1 MQAADPNETPKVGD
15 TSGLSFTKKLAKE
28 ATIDFT
34 DLAKAIE
41 QTYNI
46 QVKLNAAFGQG
57 QERLSEMTKTISDAI
72 PRIAR
77 LGGDIGDVQ
86 TTMIGIA
93 EASRRNVISNTE
105 DIEKLY
111 AATKVVGGSAEELS
125 NSFLDVGIGI
135 GEVGEQLEASVNYIR
150 SIGGN
155 TSTIMKD
162 VRDNMKEMNRYQFEG
177 GVAGLTKMAAQAS
190 MLRFDMSN
198 TFALAEKVITPDG
211 AIEVA
216 SAFQRLGV
224 ASGNLVDPFRLMNLS
239 LTDPSGLQDSLAEV
253 SKQFTYFD
261 EETKSF
267 KINPQGV
274 LTLREMENAAG
285 LAQGSL
291 SKMGLAA
298 TELDERLSVIN
309 VAGLNIASEED
320 KQYLANIATMK
331 DGKYMV
337 TLEDDT
343 KKELSELTQPEF
355 DRLIEQQKTG
365 PKTLEDIAK
374 LQLGI
379 DEDILANMKSMNRAL
394 TQGLTSARP
403 IRKGIAATQRVVK
416 TTLGETSDA
425 IRTEDFRQISEG
437 IIDGFK
443 VAAQDI
449 ISGNVS
455 PTDIFDKGLEKL
467 SETLTKAQDIFTKK
481 FEIIGENIVKKL
493 NPEDKKMMES
503 TIGNVLGISQVS
515 LSPQKFQTKEEKL
528 IENKTTLTSN
538 QTNSSKVDVSGKIE
552 FDFTGLPAGVSSTD
566 IAKMIDKSYNSQG
579 FQQYISNI
587 ANVNNSKQPV
597 STSYST

>member
-135 GEVGEQLEASVNYIR
+135 GEVGEQLESSVNYIR

-155 TSTIMKD
+155 TSAVMKD
-162 VRDNMKEMNRYQFEG
+162 VRNNMNEMNRYQFEG

-298 TELDERLSVIN
+298 AELDERLSVIN

-379 DEDILANMKSMNRAL
+379 DEDILANMQSMNRAL

-467 SETLTKAQDIFTKK
+467 SETLTKAQDLFTKK

-503 TIGNVLGISQVS
+503 TIGSVLGNSQVS

-528 IENKTTLTSN
+528 IENKTMITSN

-552 FDFTGLPAGVSSTD
+552 FDFTGLPAGVSSGD
-566 IAKMIDKSYNSQG
+566 VAKMIDKSYNSQG

-587 ANVNNSKQPV
+587 TNVNNSKQPV
-597 STSYST
+597 STSYSA

>member
-15 TSGLSFTKKLAKE
+15 TSGLSFSKKLAKE

-46 QVKLNAAFGQG
+46 QVKLNATFGQG
-57 QERLSEMTKTISDAI
+57 QERLSETTKTISDAI

-162 VRDNMKEMNRYQFEG
+162 VRDNMAQMNRYQFEG

-224 ASGNLVDPFRLMNLS
+224 AAGNLVDPFRLMNLS
-239 LTDPSGLQDSLAEV
+239 LTDPSGLQDSLADV
-253 SKQFTYFD
+253 AKQFTYFD
-261 EETKSF
+261 EDTKSF

-274 LTLREMENAAG
+274 LTLREMENAAN

-298 TELDERLSVIN
+298 AELDERVSAIN
-309 VAGLNIASEED
+309 TAGLNIASEED
-320 KQYLANIATMK
+320 KQYLANIVTMK

-343 KKELSELTQPEF
+343 KKELTELTQPEF
-355 DRLIEQQKTG
+355 DKLIEQQKTG

-379 DEDILANMKSMNRAL
+379 DEDILANMQSMNRAL

-467 SETLTKAQDIFTKK
+467 SETLTKAQDLFTKK
-481 FEIIGENIVKKL
+481 FEIIGDNIVKKL
-493 NPEDKKMMES
+493 NPEDKKMMEN

-587 ANVNNSKQPV
+587 TNVNNSKQPV

>member
-111 AATKVVGGSAEELS
+111 AATKVVGGSAQELS

-135 GEVGEQLEASVNYIR
+135 GEVGEQLESSVNYIR

-155 TSTIMKD
+155 TSTIMQD
-162 VRDNMKEMNRYQFEG
+162 VRDNMGQMNRYQFEG

-224 ASGNLVDPFRLMNLS
+224 AAGNLVDPFRLMNLS
-239 LTDPSGLQDSLAEV
+239 LTDPSGLQDSLADV
-253 SKQFTYFD
+253 AKQFTYFD
-261 EETKSF
+261 EDTKSF

-298 TELDERLSVIN
+298 AELDERLSVIN

-379 DEDILANMKSMNRAL
+379 DEDILANMQSMNRAL

-467 SETLTKAQDIFTKK
+467 SETLTKAQDLFTKK

-503 TIGNVLGISQVS
+503 TIGSVLGNSQVS
-515 LSPQKFQTKEEKL
+515 LSPQKFQTKEEKF
-528 IENKTTLTSN
+528 IENKTMITSN

-587 ANVNNSKQPV
+587 TNVNNSKQPV

>member
-111 AATKVVGGSAEELS
+111 AATKVVGGSAQELS

-135 GEVGEQLEASVNYIR
+135 GEVGEQLESSVNYIR

-155 TSTIMKD
+155 TSTIMQD
-162 VRDNMKEMNRYQFEG
+162 VRDNMAQMNRYQFEG

-224 ASGNLVDPFRLMNLS
+224 AAGNLVDPFRLMNLS
-239 LTDPSGLQDSLAEV
+239 LTDPSGLQDSLADV
-253 SKQFTYFD
+253 AKQFTYFD
-261 EETKSF
+261 EDTKSF

-298 TELDERLSVIN
+298 AELDERLSVIN

-503 TIGNVLGISQVS
+503 TIGNVLGVSQVS

-528 IENKTTLTSN
+528 IENKTMLTSN

-597 STSYST
+597 STSYSA

>member
-111 AATKVVGGSAEELS
+111 AATKVVGGSAQELS

-135 GEVGEQLEASVNYIR
+135 GEVGEQLESSVNYIR

-155 TSTIMKD
+155 TSTIMQD
-162 VRDNMKEMNRYQFEG
+162 VRDNMAQMNRYQFEG

-224 ASGNLVDPFRLMNLS
+224 AAGNLVDPFRLMNLS
-239 LTDPSGLQDSLAEV
+239 LTDPSGLQDSLADV
-253 SKQFTYFD
+253 AKQFTYFD
-261 EETKSF
+261 EDTKSF

-298 TELDERLSVIN
+298 AELDERLSVIN

-379 DEDILANMKSMNRAL
+379 DEDILANMQSMNRAL

-467 SETLTKAQDIFTKK
+467 SETLTKAQDLFTTK
-481 FEIIGENIVKKL
+481 FETISDNIVKKL

-503 TIGNVLGISQVS
+503 TIGNVLGVSQVS

-528 IENKTTLTSN
+528 IENKTMLTSN

>member
-1 MQAADPNETPKVGD
+1 MQAADPNETPKTGD
-15 TSGLSFTKKLAKE
+15 PSGLSFTKKLAKE
-28 ATIDFT
+28 ATVDFT

-41 QTYNI
+41 NTYNI
-46 QVKLNAAFGQG
+46 QVKLNATFGQG
-57 QERLSEMTKTISDAI
+57 QERLSETTKTISDAI

-111 AATKVVGGSAEELS
+111 AATQVVGGSAEELS
-125 NSFLDVGIGI
+125 NAFLDVGIGI
-135 GEVGEQLEASVNYIR
+135 GEVGEQLESSVNYIR

-155 TSTIMKD
+155 TSAVMKD
-162 VRDNMKEMNRYQFEG
+162 VRNNMEQMNRYQFEG

-198 TFALAEKVITPDG
+198 TFALAEKVISPDG

-298 TELDERLSVIN
+298 AELDERLSVIN

-365 PKTLEDIAK
+365 PKTLEEIAK
-374 LQLGI
+374 LQLSI

-394 TQGLTSARP
+394 TQGITSARP
-403 IRKGIAATQRVVK
+403 IRTGIAATQRVVK

-425 IRTEDFRQISEG
+425 FKSEDFRQISES

-443 VAAQDI
+443 VAAKDI

-455 PTDIFDKGLEKL
+455 PADIFDNGLEKL
-467 SETLTKAQDIFTKK
+467 SETLTKAQDLFTKK

-503 TIGNVLGISQVS
+503 TIGSVLGNSQVS

-528 IENKTTLTSN
+528 IENKTMITSN

-552 FDFTGLPAGVSSTD
+552 FDFTGLPAGVSSED
-566 IAKMIDKSYNSQG
+566 VAKMIDKSYNSQG

-597 STSYST
+597 STSYSA

>member
-111 AATKVVGGSAEELS
+111 AATKVVGGSAQELS

-135 GEVGEQLEASVNYIR
+135 GEVGEQLESSVNYIR

-155 TSTIMKD
+155 TSTIMQD
-162 VRDNMKEMNRYQFEG
+162 VRDNMAQMNRYQFEG

-224 ASGNLVDPFRLMNLS
+224 AAGNLVDPFRLMNLS
-239 LTDPSGLQDSLAEV
+239 LTDPSGLQDSLADV
-253 SKQFTYFD
+253 AKQFTYFD
-261 EETKSF
+261 EDTKSF

-274 LTLREMENAAG
+274 LTLREMESAAG

-298 TELDERLSVIN
+298 AELDERLSVIN

-503 TIGNVLGISQVS
+503 TIGNVLGVSQVS

-528 IENKTTLTSN
+528 IENKTMLTSN

-597 STSYST
+597 STSYSA

>member
-111 AATKVVGGSAEELS
+111 AATKVVGGSAQELS

-135 GEVGEQLEASVNYIR
+135 GEVGEQLESSVNYIR

-155 TSTIMKD
+155 TSTIMQD
-162 VRDNMKEMNRYQFEG
+162 VRDNMAQMNRYQFEG

-224 ASGNLVDPFRLMNLS
+224 AAGNLVDPFRLMNLS
-239 LTDPSGLQDSLAEV
+239 LTDPSGLQDSLADV
-253 SKQFTYFD
+253 AKQFTYFD
-261 EETKSF
+261 EDTKSF

-298 TELDERLSVIN
+298 AELDERLSVIN

-503 TIGNVLGISQVS
+503 TIGSVLGISQVS

-552 FDFTGLPAGVSSTD
+552 FDFTGLPAGVSSTEV
-566 IAKMIDKSYNSQG
+566 AKIIDKSYNSQV

>member
-1 MQAADPNETPKVGD
+1 MQAADPNEKPKVED
-15 TSGLSFTKKLAKE
+15 NSSLSFSKKLAKE

-46 QVKLNAAFGQG
+46 QVKLNATFGQG
-57 QERLSEMTKTISDAI
+57 QERLSETTKTISDAI

-111 AATKVVGGSAEELS
+111 AATLVVGGSAEELS

-239 LTDPSGLQDSLAEV
+239 LTDPSGLQDSLADV
-253 SKQFTYFD
+253 AKQFTYFD

-274 LTLREMENAAG
+274 LTLREMENAAN

-298 TELDERLSVIN
+298 AELDERVSAIN
-309 VAGLNIASEED
+309 TAGLNIASEED
-320 KQYLANIATMK
+320 KQYLANIVTMK

-343 KKELSELTQPEF
+343 KKELTELTQPEF
-355 DRLIEQQKTG
+355 DKLIEQQKTG

-379 DEDILANMKSMNRAL
+379 DEDILANAKSINRAV

-425 IRTEDFRQISEG
+425 IRSEDFRQISEG

-443 VAAQDI
+443 NAAQDI

-455 PTDIFDKGLEKL
+455 PEDIFNKGLEKL
-467 SETLTKAQDIFTKK
+467 SETLTKAQDLFTTK
-481 FEIIGENIVKKL
+481 FETISDNIVKKL
-493 NPEDKKMMES
+493 NPEDKNMMES
-503 TIGNVLGISQVS
+503 TIGDVLGNSKFS
-515 LSPQKFQTKEEKL
+515 FSPQKFQTKEEKL
-528 IENKTTLTSN
+528 IENKTTLNSN

>member
-1 MQAADPNETPKVGD
+1 MQAADPNETPKTGD
-15 TSGLSFTKKLAKE
+15 PSGLSFTKKLAKE
-28 ATIDFT
+28 ATVDFT
-34 DLAKAIE
+34 SLAKAIE
-41 QTYNI
+41 DTYNI

-125 NSFLDVGIGI
+125 NAFLDVGIGI
-135 GEVGEQLEASVNYIR
+135 GEVGEQLESSVNYIR

-155 TSTIMKD
+155 TSAVMKD
-162 VRDNMKEMNRYQFEG
+162 VRNNMEQMNRYQFEG

-298 TELDERLSVIN
+298 AELDERLSVIN

-365 PKTLEDIAK
+365 PKTLEEIAK

-379 DEDILANMKSMNRAL
+379 DEDILANVRGMNKAL

-443 VAAQDI
+443 VAAKDI

-455 PTDIFDKGLEKL
+455 PADIFDNGLEKL
-467 SETLTKAQDIFTKK
+467 SETLTKAQDLFTKK

-503 TIGNVLGISQVS
+503 TIGSVLGNSQVS

-528 IENKTTLTSN
+528 IENKTMITSN

-552 FDFTGLPAGVSSTD
+552 FDFTGLPAGVSSGD
-566 IAKMIDKSYNSQG
+566 VAKMIDKSYNSQG

-587 ANVNNSKQPV
+587 TNVNNSKQPV
-597 STSYST
+597 STSYSA

>member
-111 AATKVVGGSAEELS
+111 AATKVVGGSAQELS

-135 GEVGEQLEASVNYIR
+135 GEVGEQLESSVNYIR

-155 TSTIMKD
+155 TSTIMQD
-162 VRDNMKEMNRYQFEG
+162 VRDNMAQMNRYQFEG

-224 ASGNLVDPFRLMNLS
+224 AAGNLVDPFRLMNLS
-239 LTDPSGLQDSLAEV
+239 LTDPSGLQDSLADV
-253 SKQFTYFD
+253 AKQFTYFD
-261 EETKSF
+261 EDTKSF

-274 LTLREMENAAG
+274 LTLREMESAAG

-298 TELDERLSVIN
+298 AELDERLSVIN

-503 TIGNVLGISQVS
+503 TIGSVLGISQVS

-528 IENKTTLTSN
+528 IENKTMLTSN